1 MEGLTDMAW
10 TPDVISLALG
20 LGAGALVG
28 FIIGFLALRG
38 RVAALEAEKQGL
50 TDRAEYHAAS
60 MEMVEERFALQFENL
75 ANRIFDE
82 KSEKFKRDSQEGLGQ
97 LLSPLR
103 ERLNE
108 FQKKVDDSFGAQAK
122 EQFSLKNE
130 IKNIITTNERMSLQA
145 ESLTKA
151 LKGDVKAQGNWGEII
166 LEKVLEDSGL
176 RKGVN
181 YFTQGS
187 EMGLKHIETGG
198 TMKPDVI
205 VQLPDDKQIII
216 DSKVSLTHYE
226 RYCAAADDLERAA
239 ALKQHITSIR
249 NHVIGL
255 EQKRYQDIDKL
266 STPDVV
272 LMFMPIEGAFSL
284 AVQNDPGL
292 HSFAWD
298 KKIAIVCPTTLLATL
313 RTVSSVWRLALQNK
327 HSQEIADKAG
337 ALYDKIAGFV
347 EDMEDIGK
355 KIGATQKTYDEAFKK
370 LSTGTGNVLRRT
382 EELKA
387 LGVKTSKKLPKSL
400 ETIDG
405 GAPEEQQK
413 EEQKRVN
420 QQ

>member
-1 MEGLTDMAW
+1 M
-10 TPDVISLALG
+10 PDAISLALG
-20 LGAGALVG
+20 LAAGALVG
-28 FIIGFLALRG
+28 FVIGFLALRS
-38 RVAALEAEKQGL
+38 RVARLEAEKQSL
-50 TDRAEYHAAS
+50 TERAEYHAAS

-82 KSEKFKRDSQEGLGQ
+82 KSEKFKRESQEGLGQ

-130 IKNIITTNERMSLQA
+130 IKNIITANERMSLQA

-187 EMGLKHIETGG
+187 DLGLKHVETGG

-226 RYCAAADDLERAA
+226 RYCAAATDDIERAA
-239 ALKQHITSIR
+239 ALKQHITSVR
-249 NHVIGL
+249 NHVLGL

-284 AVQNDPGL
+284 AVQHDPGL

-347 EDMEDIGK
+347 EDMEDIGR

-370 LSTGTGNVLRRT
+370 LATGTGNVLRRT

-400 ETIDG
+400 EAIDG
-405 GAPEEQQK
+405 GSADEQQK

-420 QQ
+420 Q